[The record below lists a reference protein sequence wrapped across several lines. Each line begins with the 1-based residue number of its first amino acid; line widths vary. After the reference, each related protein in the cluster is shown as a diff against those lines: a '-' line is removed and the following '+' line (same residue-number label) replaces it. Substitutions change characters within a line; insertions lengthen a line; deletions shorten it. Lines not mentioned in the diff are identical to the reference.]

1 MHPATP
7 LSARGFLGTLA
18 LCMGASTVVTA
29 QSLPDGCPAAR
40 DTGRAAG
47 GPSITIDADSSP
59 HFLVGDSVRI
69 GLALNDA
76 PQGGQIS
83 FVASGLDRAR
93 VDAGHVLRWQTA
105 RGSAGT
111 NYLTIAARVGDAT
124 IACRQVKLLVDR
136 GQRAPVVRIASKQIQ
151 SGAMLDFP
159 VAAQDPDGDSLSYL
173 VTEMTPNSPVAS
185 VDSTGRF
192 RWRAPMWASA
202 TGTPYQFKVEV
213 SDGVNISAALFSVV
227 VSGQNVRPECPL
239 TTASVTSSEGSA
251 VLLPM
256 AATDANGDAMRYRP
270 ERELPN
276 GRVDS
281 AGYRWEI
288 PWGTVETSAQ
298 ERTIDFQWRAIDA
311 HNVQS
316 DLCTTRVTVRARME
330 PERLRMEQASHTR
343 FLANADATAADLE
356 GRLEDLRDRINSSDN
371 ARRRR
376 SIIALA
382 TALIAGSFQLAK
394 AEDTRRLAG
403 GINTLTSVFFAG
415 YNALAPGTEGLK
427 SDARKFEDGLS
438 KYAQLLVSF
447 RVAHGETVT
456 EQALRSGQYR
466 TDRSALEA
474 EQGRAA
480 ALLR

>member
-1 MHPATP
+1 MHRSTP
-7 LSARGFLGTLA
+7 RRLMRAGALA
-18 LCMGASTVVTA
+18 LLVGAPAMSVA
-29 QSLPDGCPAAR
+29 QGLPGGCPAPR
-40 DTGRAAG
+40 DSLRIG
-47 GPSITIDADSSP
+47 GPSIALDADSAP
-59 HFLVGDSVRI
+59 HYLVGDSVRI
-69 GLALNDA
+69 GLALNNA

-83 FVASGLDRAR
+83 FAASGLDRAV
-93 VDAGHVLRWQTA
+93 VDAANVLRWQPA
-105 RGSAGT
+105 RSTAGT
-111 NYLTIAARVGDAT
+111 NYLTVAARVGDAT
-124 IACRQVKLLVDR
+124 IACRQVKLLIDR
-136 GQRAPVVRIASKQIQ
+136 GQRAPVVRIAAKQIQ
-151 SGAMLDFP
+151 AGGVLDFP
-159 VAAQDPDGDSLSYL
+159 VAAQDPDGDSLSYATSEL
-173 VTEMTPNSPVAS
+173 TPNAPAS
-185 VDSTGRF
+185 SIDSTGRF

-202 TGTPYQFKVEV
+202 SGTPYQFKVEV
-213 SDGVNISAALFSVV
+213 SDGVNISAAVFAVV

-239 TTASVTSSEGSA
+239 TSASVTTSEGSA

-256 AATDANGDAMRYRP
+256 AATDANGDPLRYRP

-288 PWGTVETSAQ
+288 PWGTVESSVQ
-298 ERTIDFQWRAIDA
+298 ERTMDFQWRAIDSQ
-311 HNVQS
+311 NVQS

-330 PERLRMEQASHTR
+330 PERLRMEQAAHAR
-343 FLANADATAADLE
+343 FLANADATVADLE
-356 GRLEDLRDRINSSDN
+356 GRLDDLRDRINSSDN

-438 KYAQLLVSF
+438 KYSQLLVSF
-447 RVAHGETVT
+447 RVSHGETVT
-456 EQALRSGQYR
+456 EQALRSTQYR
-466 TDRSALEA
+466 TDRAAVEA
-474 EQGRAA
+474 EQSRAS